1 MNDMTTR
8 IPPYQDIS
16 HLSENLCL
24 STRTVEIWVKQG
36 LLPPPKNKGGKRLWK
51 WTEVERYLD
60 GSEGQGLNQEIEDI
74 RNETRRQASRAG

>member
-1 MNDMTTR
+1 MSN
-8 IPPYQDIS
+8 IPPYQDIAR
-16 HLSENLCL
+16 LSTNLCL
-24 STRTVEIWVKQG
+24 SERTVENWVKQG

-60 GSEGQGLNQEIEDI
+60 GSEGQGLNQEIEEI